1 MSTYDV
7 IVIGAGH
14 AGCEAALAAARLGC
28 STLLLTIDLDKVA
41 LMPCNCSVGGPAKGH
56 LVREI
61 DALGGQMALN
71 TDATLTHIRMLNTG
85 KGPAVRALRAQAD
98 KGLYCLEM
106 RRTLEDEPNLELRRA
121 MVEELLTERSI
132 SGRARVAEV
141 KTAAGG
147 QFLGRTVIVT
157 TGTFLRGLIH
167 IGEVSFPAGRA
178 DEPPASALSHSLRR
192 LGFELGRLKTGT
204 TPRIDKR
211 TIDFSKVEVQP
222 SDPEPLAFSLMTP
235 KVRRD
240 GLLPCWLTYTN
251 ERTHEIIRANLG
263 RSAMYGGRI
272 EGVGPRYCPSI
283 EDKIVRFASKTR
295 HQVFLEQEGWDTD
308 SIYVQGMS
316 TSMPE
321 DVQHAMLA
329 TIPGLEEAQML
340 RPGYAIEYDFA
351 PPTQLWSS
359 LETKLVEGLFFAG
372 QINGTSGYEE
382 AAAQGLMAGTNAA
395 MKVQGRPAVVIPR
408 SSAYIGVMIDD
419 LVTKGVLDPYRL
431 LTSRAEHRLLL
442 RHDNADLRLTPLG
455 REIGLV
461 DDERWSAFARKRD
474 AVDRELARLAATY
487 VRPGDR
493 KKIEALALDSLARPV
508 TLEELLRRPE
518 VSYRDIARV
527 AGNGRL
533 DADAAEQVELT
544 VKYRGYI
551 ERELAQVERQRR
563 LENNAVPEDFD
574 YAAVKALSSEARDKL
589 AKVMPLTLGQASRI
603 PGVTPADIAILMV
616 HLEQRARS
624 SGNLTAGRAVFTCDT
639 TG

>member
-98 KGLYCLEM
+98 KKLYRLEM
-106 RRTLEDEPNLELRRA
+106 RRTLEDEPNLELRWA

-563 LENNAVPEDFD
+563 LENKAVPEDFD